1 MYIPTPSP
9 EAIEYANTIS
19 RLLGWSYV
27 FCWGVSSYPQLI
39 TNYRRKAV
47 TGLALDYFTV
57 NVLGFTCYTISSAL
71 FLFSSTVRAQYARR
85 HPLSPEPTVRWNDLA
100 FAGHATL
107 ISIVTLSQFWFWRYK
122 RDASQ
127 RLSSTMVAIIAAC
140 IAAVAIAILRV
151 RVPAATGWQWEWI
164 DVVYTLQYVK
174 LAISFVKYIPQAW
187 LNYQRKATTGWSI
200 ENILLDCAGGFLSLG
215 QLVLDSSLQGDW
227 SGMTGNPA
235 KFFLSQISIAFDI
248 VFIVQHYILYP
259 PARVVAVAPVAP
271 VPGYGTILPGRPLG
285 LRRGVEQA
293 HAEERRG
300 LLTGSLEEGFPR

>member
-9 EAIEYANTIS
+9 EAIEYANTLS

-27 FCWGVSSYPQLI
+27 FCWGVSFYPQPI
-39 TNYRRKAV
+39 ANYRRKAV

-100 FAGHATL
+100 FAVSPCCERRGREGRKRIRKSADIHIQGHATL

-164 DVVYTLQYVK
+164 DVVCLPLLPSSSSVRATNPRPGVYTPVC
-174 LAISFVKYIPQAW
+174 QARH
-187 LNYQRKATTGWSI
+187 LVCQV
-200 ENILLDCAGGFLSLG
+200 CPAGMA
-215 QLVLDSSLQGDW
+215 QL
-227 SGMTGNPA
+227 PA
-235 KFFLSQISIAFDI
+235 QSNNRL
-248 VFIVQHYILYP
+248 VNREH
-259 PARVVAVAPVAP
+259 PV
-271 VPGYGTILPGRPLG
+271 G
-285 LRRGVEQA
+285 LRR
-293 HAEERRG
+293 R
-300 LLTGSLEEGFPR
+300 LPLPRTACA